1 MKTIDHHRHQR
12 DRTDFAFPTLLGL
25 ILLTMA
31 AGPIENADPPR
42 PNVVVFMVDD
52 LGWQD
57 VSLPLG
63 PETTDF
69 NRRYRTPN
77 LERLASRGVVFTD
90 AYAASPVCTPTRT
103 SLMTGRHPGRS
114 GITYWTLYAD
124 RDNSTKHPRLKS
136 PPWRLEGLSSD
147 DTTLPGLLQES
158 GYRTI
163 HIGKAHFGAIG
174 TSGADPTNLGF
185 ETNIAGH
192 AAGGPGSFYGIHDF
206 GANKRQG
213 KTGPSVWDVPGLDEY
228 HGQDVFL
235 TDVLAEEAEK
245 EIRKKTADGRPF
257 FLHFA
262 PYAVHAPIMANP
274 RHLEHY
280 EGIDR
285 REAAYATMIESAD
298 AALGRILDTLD
309 ELKLTDDTIVIF
321 ASDNGGLSAHARG
334 GQPHVHNAPLRSG
347 KGSAYEGG
355 VRVPMVISGPGRNE
369 IHADGRRISTPVT
382 VIDLFPT
389 VLELTNTPLPAEH
402 APTVDAESLVG
413 LLRAGGDT
421 EVPSK
426 DRGLAWHMPHQ
437 WGASGPGIEPFTS
450 FRRGKWK
457 ILYFHDGPRIELYD
471 LANDLGETK
480 NLAEEHP
487 DIVQDLL
494 LALEAW
500 YVDTGATISI
510 DSRTNQPVRRPAAHA
525 AILRANTIED

>member
-114 GITYWTLYAD
+114 GITYWTLHAD

-525 AILRANTIED
+525 AILRANAIED